1 MVIKLN
7 LPILYLYKIDVAYGK
22 QEFRPGYPLWI
33 WAVIAIMLVACT
45 CLFIAHGRYASLLVL
60 TPPLLITGVRLLSVY
75 TITPDSFTLAIR
87 GMKPRHVFPLQ
98 NITEIEK
105 EYTKSGKL
113 KSIVIRY
120 RKEGMYH
127 NFLVIKKDDV
137 NIEGIL
143 NAICTIILP
152 CLFVKDDH

>member
-7 LPILYLYKIDVAYGK
+7 FLFLYLYKIDVAYGK
-22 QEFRPGYPLWI
+22 TRIQTRLAFMDLGSYCYYVGGVYMPFYSAWKICIFAGPDSSS
-33 WAVIAIMLVACT
+33 VDN
-45 CLFIAHGRYASLLVL
+45 
-60 TPPLLITGVRLLSVY
+60 GVRLLSVY

-127 NFLVIKKDDV
+127 NF
-137 NIEGIL
+137 
-143 NAICTIILP
+143 
-152 CLFVKDDH
+152 

>member
-1 MVIKLN
+1 
-7 LPILYLYKIDVAYGK
+7 
-22 QEFRPGYPLWI
+22 
-33 WAVIAIMLVACT
+33 
-45 CLFIAHGRYASLLVL
+45 
-60 TPPLLITGVRLLSVY
+60 
-75 TITPDSFTLAIR
+75 
-87 GMKPRHVFPLQ
+87 MKPRHVFPLQ

-137 NIEGIL
+137 GTFIKYYKISQLIHTQSIAN
-143 NAICTIILP
+143 
-152 CLFVKDDH
+152 

>member
-1 MVIKLN
+1 MDLGSYCYYVGGVYM
-7 LPILYLYKIDVAYGK
+7 PFYSAWKICIFAGLDS
-22 QEFRPGYPLWI
+22 F
-33 WAVIAIMLVACT
+33 
-45 CLFIAHGRYASLLVL
+45 S
-60 TPPLLITGVRLLSVY
+60 
-75 TITPDSFTLAIR
+75 PDSFILAIR

-143 NAICTIILP
+143 NAILHYHP
-152 CLFVKDDH
+152 SVSVR

>member
-1 MVIKLN
+1 MPFYSAWKICIFAGPDSSSVDNGGKVI
-7 LPILYLYKIDVAYGK
+7 V
-22 QEFRPGYPLWI
+22 
-33 WAVIAIMLVACT
+33 C
-45 CLFIAHGRYASLLVL
+45 
-60 TPPLLITGVRLLSVY
+60 

-143 NAICTIILP
+143 NAILHYHP
-152 CLFVKDDH
+152 SVSVR

>member
-1 MVIKLN
+1 MDLGSYCYYVGGVYM
-7 LPILYLYKIDVAYGK
+7 PFYSA
-22 QEFRPGYPLWI
+22 W
-33 WAVIAIMLVACT
+33 
-45 CLFIAHGRYASLLVL
+45 RYASLLVL

-75 TITPDSFTLAIR
+75 TITPDSFILAIR

-143 NAICTIILP
+143 NAIFALSSFRVCSLKMII
-152 CLFVKDDH
+152 KEK